1 MNTAQCQSPTR
12 IAFPHCIYRK
22 PLLLG
27 ISFFLLH
34 YAILL
39 LFPPRALSDQAM
51 PHKPR
56 LAIEGGA
63 HWGYRLRAQEEG
75 RRPAL
80 PLCVG
85 GGGLIR
91 SGIPLTHGSTQ
102 EEGRGGAIVHRSRA
116 VLGIPPIHGGTTPK
130 TKWRWLRR
138 RGEFLGAAVVVLWR
152 CNEERVIFLCYLS
165 PPLQKM
171 G

>member
-56 LAIEGGA
+56 LAIEGGHIGVSPSSTRGGA
-63 HWGYRLRAQEEG
+63 APSPATV
-75 RRPAL
+75 RRRR
-80 PLCVG
+80 
-85 GGGLIR
+85 GLIR
-91 SGIPLTHGSTQ
+91 SRIPLTHGSTQ
-102 EEGRGGAIVHRSRA
+102 EEGRGGAVVHRSRA

-130 TKWRWLRR
+130 TKWHWLRR